1 LTDDLGRSG
10 TYGGGVR
17 RMPPLMMWVSAL
29 AIGVFQVGGSF
40 GAAHEQTD
48 RLSIDGLAI
57 ALLVI
62 GPMALAVRGRWPL
75 LAAAVPLA
83 AADIYIGLGYPYGP
97 IFVSVIVG
105 LFYAVLVGERH
116 RTWVLA
122 GLGFLGYALAER
134 LGHGHSIP
142 PLLHLAGVAGWMM
155 VVLAVADVT
164 RTRRLEAAERS
175 RRRTSDERLRIAR
188 DLHDVLAHNISLIN
202 VQAGVALHLIDERPE
217 QARTALA
224 NIKDASRE
232 ALHELRSA
240 LDVLR
245 YGDERA
251 VRAPAPGLAELEG
264 LVDGVR
270 AGGLEVRTE
279 ITGAPVT
286 LPTPVD
292 LCAYRIVQ
300 EALTNVTRHARART
314 ATVRI
319 RYGDDLV
326 VEVHDDGR
334 GGTVVAGN
342 GVVGMRE
349 RAAALGG
356 KLEVGP
362 DPSGGFGVVATL
374 PLLVRS

>member
-1 LTDDLGRSG
+1 
-10 TYGGGVR
+10 
-17 RMPPLMMWVSAL
+17 MMWVSAL
-29 AIGVFQVGGSF
+29 VIGVFQVGASF
-40 GAAHEQTD
+40 GAAHEQVD
-48 RLSIDGLAI
+48 RLPIDGLAI
-57 ALLVI
+57 ALLVV

-83 AADIYIGLGYPYGP
+83 AADVYIGLGYPYGP

-122 GLGFLGYALAER
+122 GLGFLGYVLAVR
-134 LGHGHSIP
+134 LGREHSIP

-251 VRAPAPGLAELEG
+251 VRAPAPGLGELDG
-264 LVDGVR
+264 LVAGVR

-292 LCAYRIVQ
+292 LAAYRIVQ
-300 EALTNVTRHARART
+300 EAPTNVTRHARART

-334 GGTVVAGN
+334 GGPVVAGN

-349 RAAALGG
+349 RAVALGG

-362 DPSGGFGVVATL
+362 DPSGGFDVVATL

>member
-1 LTDDLGRSG
+1 
-10 TYGGGVR
+10 
-17 RMPPLMMWVSAL
+17 MPRLAIWVSAL

-40 GAAHEQTD
+40 GAAREQPD
-48 RLSIDGLAI
+48 RLAIDGWAV
-57 ALLVI
+57 ALLI
-62 GPMALAVRGRWPL
+62 LGPLALTVRDRWPL
-75 LAAAVPLA
+75 LGAAVPLM
-83 AADIYIGLGYPYGP
+83 AADLYLGHGYPYGP
-97 IFVSVIVG
+97 IFISVIIG
-105 LFYAVLVGERH
+105 LFYGVFAGQRQRTWVIAGLGLLGYPIAAWLTDGPRISAMHLAVIAGWMVVVLVGAD
-116 RTWVLA
+116 LA
-122 GLGFLGYALAER
+122 
-134 LGHGHSIP
+134 
-142 PLLHLAGVAGWMM
+142 
-155 VVLAVADVT
+155 
-164 RTRRLEAAERS
+164 RTRRLEVTERN

-188 DLHDVLAHNISLIN
+188 DLHDVLAHNISMIN

-224 NIKDASRE
+224 NIKEASRE

-270 AGGLEVRTE
+270 AGGLDVRTE
-279 ITGAPVT
+279 IVGTRVP
-286 LPTPVD
+286 LPTAVD
-292 LCAYRIVQ
+292 LAAYRIVQ
-300 EALTNVTRHARART
+300 EALTNVTRHARARV

-326 VEVHDDGR
+326 IEVLDNGR
-334 GGTVVAGN
+334 GGPVVAGN

-356 KLEVGP
+356 KVEVGP
-362 DPSGGFGVVATL
+362 NPGGGFGVVATL